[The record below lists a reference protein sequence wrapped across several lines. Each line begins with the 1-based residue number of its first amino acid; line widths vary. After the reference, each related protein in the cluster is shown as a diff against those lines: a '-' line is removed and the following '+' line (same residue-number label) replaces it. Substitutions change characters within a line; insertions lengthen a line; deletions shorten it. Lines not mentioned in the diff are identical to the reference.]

1 MGRIRLLV
9 VGAGGHGRS
18 VAEAAELSGQ
28 FEVVGFLDDALPE
41 GKIVFDLPVLGP
53 VAGMAEQRAIVD
65 QAIIAIG
72 HNAMREKLMRQL
84 TLAGF
89 ELATVVH
96 PRAIVSPSAVL
107 GAGSAVMAGAIVGTE
122 AHLGVGV
129 IVNSGAVVDHH
140 ATVEDV
146 GHLGVNSSMAGGTV
160 LGHAAWLQ
168 AGAALGYGV
177 RVSANTVI
185 PPGCGLS

>member
-1 MGRIRLLV
+1 MSRIRLLV

-28 FEVVGFLDDALPE
+28 FEVVGFLDDMPSE
-41 GKIVFDLPVLGP
+41 GQIVSGFPVLGP
-53 VAGMAEQRAIVD
+53 VAAMAEHRAIAD
-65 QAIIAIG
+65 QAIVAIG
-72 HNAMREKLMRQL
+72 NNVVREKLMQQL

-96 PRAIVSPSAVL
+96 PRAIVSPSAAL

-122 AHLGVGV
+122 AHLGLGI
-129 IVNSGAVVDHH
+129 IVNCGAVVDHH

-160 LGHAAWLQ
+160 LGYAAWLQ

-177 RVSANTVI
+177 HVSANTVI
-185 PPGCGLS
+185 PPGSGLS